1 MDSQCF
7 SERKSCPSLSL
18 NQELE
23 VSSYWGRHFRS
34 RDRLKT
40 RPLASVGFPDSSAG
54 KESACS
60 AGDPGSIPG
69 SRRPPG
75 EGKGYPHQYSWA
87 PLVAQLV
94 KNPPAMQDT
103 WVQSLGQ
110 EDPPEKGT
118 ATHSSIP
125 AWRTPWTVLSMGWQS
140 QTRLSNLHFHFH
152 LHQLGKLWIQRKS
165 AWRKLK
171 RLLQWTHEW

>member
-1 MDSQCF
+1 MGFPAGSDGKESACNEEDLGSIPGLLRF
-7 SERKSCPSLSL
+7 PG
-18 NQELE
+18 
-23 VSSYWGRHFRS
+23 GRHFRS

-110 EDPPEKGT
+110 EDPPEKGK

-125 AWRTPWTVLSMGWQS
+125 AWRTPWTVLSMGWQ
-140 QTRLSNLHFHFH
+140 RVRHD
-152 LHQLGKLWIQRKS
+152 
-165 AWRKLK
+165 
-171 RLLQWTHEW
+171 